1 MGDDKARRPVIK
13 SDIVLREEDDGAFL
27 FDPIKDS
34 LQALNETG
42 VLVFKELNGK
52 NSVDDIVKKVLSQ
65 YPDIEPG
72 AVKKDVE
79 EFIEQI
85 EAKGLLTE

>member
-1 MGDDKARRPVIK
+1 MGDSKSLYPSIK
-13 SDIVLREEDDGAFL
+13 KDIVLREEDDGAFL
-27 FDPIKDS
+27 FDPIQDA

-42 VLVFKELNGK
+42 VFVFKELNGK

-65 YPDIEPG
+65 YSDVESD

-85 EAKGLLTE
+85 RARGFLSE

>member
-1 MGDDKARRPVIK
+1 MGNNKTNYPSIK
-13 SDIVLREEDDGAFL
+13 DDIVLREEDDGAFL
-27 FDPIKDS
+27 FDPIQDT

-52 NSVDDIVKKVLSQ
+52 NSIDHIVKKVLTQ
-65 YPDIEPG
+65 YTEVESD

-85 EAKGLLTE
+85 KARGFLSE